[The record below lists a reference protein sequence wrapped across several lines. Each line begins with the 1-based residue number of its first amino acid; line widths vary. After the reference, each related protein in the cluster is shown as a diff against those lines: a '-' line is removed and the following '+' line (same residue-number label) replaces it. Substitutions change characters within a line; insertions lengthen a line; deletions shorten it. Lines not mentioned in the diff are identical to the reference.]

1 MRLAAAGL
9 TTAAHVAMPMSTD
22 RRAKPIPQTPGV
34 VSTMVFP
41 HKFSNFVAYDG
52 I

>member
-9 TTAAHVAMPMSTD
+9 ITAAHIAMPMSTD
-22 RRAKPIPQTPGV
+22 RRPKPIPQTPGV
-34 VSTMVFP
+34 VLTIVFP
-41 HKFSNFVAYDG
+41 YKFSNLVAYDG